1 MIIYLRSLAA
11 GLALAGLLACQ
22 PRDRAATVNVA
33 MEREAVHEAAALW
46 INAYNARS
54 AGAIASVFT
63 DDAWIIPPD
72 APAVIGQRAI
82 RDFMARVWT
91 VNQLEYSIG
100 ETDLEITSP
109 TAAWRAG
116 RFEARDA
123 SGGMVS
129 KGSFVEIWQKVGGNW
144 RIHRSIFNNEAQPAA
159 PSSEAKPATP
169 PA

>member
-11 GLALAGLLACQ
+11 GLALTGLLACQ
-22 PRDRAATVNVA
+22 PKERADTVNVA
-33 MEREAVHEAAALW
+33 EEREAVHEASALW

-72 APAVIGQRAI
+72 TPAVIGQRAI
-82 RDFMARVWT
+82 RDFMDRVWT
-91 VNQLEYSIG
+91 VNRLEYSIG

-109 TAAWRAG
+109 TTAWRAG
-116 RFEARDA
+116 RFEARSTA
-123 SGGMVS
+123 GGMS
-129 KGSFVEIWQKVGGNW
+129 SNGSFVEIWQKVDGKW
-144 RIHRSIFNNEAQPAA
+144 RIHRSIFNNEALLAA
-159 PSSEAKPATP
+159 PPPEGPPATP